1 MISPPIVIIVF
12 IAAVIGI
19 IIIASSAGDWRRR
32 QRILATPTTPISQ
45 CTGDSVV
52 EIKGKVVASEQ
63 GSFTTP
69 FSGRNAVFCRITV
82 QERRRRGKN
91 TYWHTIIEEIDARD
105 FYVEDGSGQ
114 QARVAPRG
122 AKCVLD
128 KQSVAS
134 SGLFND
140 PPPQLVAFLGSRGIT
155 SETWLG
161 TNKSM
166 QYLEEVLAPGD
177 SLYAIGPSHR
187 EAGPPQPDAYRNV
200 PASRLVMSGM
210 GEGAMELL
218 ISNKSEEDLVKN
230 LGMGMTIGFVL
241 IGGSVAAALV
251 TVVVAM
257 VS

>member
-1 MISPPIVIIVF
+1 VISPPLVIIVF
-12 IAAVIGI
+12 IALVIGLI
-19 IIIASSAGDWRRR
+19 IVASSAGDWRRR
-32 QRILATPTTPISQ
+32 QRIVATPTTPIAQ
-45 CTGDSVV
+45 CSGDSVV

-69 FSGRNAVFCRITV
+69 FSGRPAVFCRVSV
-82 QERRRRGKN
+82 QERRRRGKS

-114 QARVAPRG
+114 QARIAPRG
-122 AKCVLD
+122 ANCVLD

-134 SGLFND
+134 SGMFND
-140 PPPQLVAFLGSRGIT
+140 PPPQLVAFLQSRGVS
-155 SETWLG
+155 SETWIG

-187 EAGPPQPDAYRNV
+187 EAGPPQPDAYRDS

-210 GEGAMELL
+210 SSGAMELL

-241 IGGSVAAALV
+241 IGGSVAAALIS
-251 TVVVAM
+251 VVVAI

>member
-1 MISPPIVIIVF
+1 MISPALIIIVS
-12 IAAVIGI
+12 IALVIGC

-32 QRILATPTTPISQ
+32 QRIVATPTTPIAQ

-52 EIKGKVVASEQ
+52 EIKGKVVVSDQ
-63 GSFTTP
+63 SSFRTP
-69 FSGRNAVFCRITV
+69 FSGRSAVFCRVSV
-82 QERRRRGKN
+82 QERRSNGKSS
-91 TYWHTIIEEIDARD
+91 YWHTIVEEIDSRD

-114 QARVAPRG
+114 QARVVPRG

-134 SGLFND
+134 SGMFND
-140 PPPQLVAFLGSRGIT
+140 PPPQLLAFLDSRGVS

-161 TNKSM
+161 TNKQM

-187 EAGPPQPDAYRNV
+187 EAGPPQPDAYRDS
-200 PASRLVMSGM
+200 PGSRLVMSGL

-218 ISNKSEEDLVKN
+218 ISNRSEEDLVKN
-230 LGMGMTIGFVL
+230 LGMGMTVGFVL
-241 IGGSVAAALV
+241 VGGSIAAALL

-257 VS
+257 VG